1 MAVVLFL
8 LGVLVGSRAEDRL
21 KMLRS
26 RKEAIAASMQK
37 VEATERVV
45 ARKRELQKK
54 ILVGAYFLEQASKNG
69 TMDELK
75 VAMLGHLKRA
85 SDRKLFEGE

>member
-1 MAVVLFL
+1 MI
-8 LGVLVGSRAEDRL
+8 EDKL
-21 KMLRS
+21 KMLRD
-26 RKEAIAASMQK
+26 RKEVITAKMQK
-37 VEATERVV
+37 LEASAKVV

-54 ILVGAYFLEQASKNG
+54 ILVGACFLEQASKNG

-75 VAMLGHLKRA
+75 IAMLGYLKRT